1 MNDILDTWVQ
11 KVNAGD
17 LEGVLGLYDESA
29 TLLPTLSAQQA
40 ATPEAIRAYFTS
52 LASKPV
58 LSVQL
63 QNDTLT
69 QYRLGEAVVCLCGYY
84 TFSYEEDAAV
94 QILASRFTFVIDT
107 AKNRPIIHHH
117 SSQIPQRH

>member
-40 ATPEAIRAYFTS
+40 ATPEAIRAFFTN
-52 LASKPV
+52 LASKPA

-63 QNDTLT
+63 HSDTLT
-69 QYRLGEAVVCLCGYY
+69 QYRLGETVVCLCGYY
-84 TFSYEEDAAV
+84 TFSYEKDPAV

-107 AKNRPIIHHH
+107 AKNRPIVHHH
-117 SSQIPQRH
+117 SSQIPQPH

>member
-40 ATPEAIRAYFTS
+40 ATPEAIRAYFTN
-52 LASKPV
+52 LASKSA

-63 QNDTLT
+63 HNDTLT
-69 QYRLGEAVVCLCGYY
+69 QYRLSETVVCLCGHY

-94 QILASRFTFVIDT
+94 LIFASRFTFVIDS

-117 SSQIPQRH
+117 SSQIPQPH